1 MSCAL
6 LFQKKQYLLPH
17 LTALLNKVMQF
28 SLRMLLSSLKQ
39 QLEEQKEGRN
49 DLMIPVKPQ
58 LVLGEVES
66 RAD

>member
-1 MSCAL
+1 ML
-6 LFQKKQYLLPH
+6 LF
-17 LTALLNKVMQF
+17 
-28 SLRMLLSSLKQ
+28 SLKQ
-39 QLEEQKEGRN
+39 QLEEQKEGKN